1 MHRTVEITTA
11 THDTELLLR
20 ELEPLKEVTGL
31 SVSHGASIK
40 TKGDVITVHVL
51 NRGADEVLKRAR
63 EHGGERV
70 SIVTAE
76 LTSIID
82 KQHEEAVDRD
92 VDEAVWEEMETGL
105 RHQGR
110 VTANFIALMALG
122 GAIAAIGLVSEPA
135 PQAIAFVAASIIAP
149 GFEPLAKIPLGIVL
163 GRWNIVWRG
172 LVSSV
177 VGYAV
182 LVLAAALTMFV
193 LLATHSVEVS
203 ELVGNPEVKNLASP
217 KLKEMIVSGAAAVAG
232 MVMIAAYRRGKP
244 QTVRSAIDANAGGKR
259 VEPELVQLATRQPA
273 ALMGFAGR
281 VPGVVSSRIDLGNE
295 QLSHTFK
302 TVRVVY
308 GSVAPEG
315 DNFEMLTVLRATD
328 ANAAQELSQTLVA
341 LQSFIP
347 GLINQLPAAI
357 GRVAASNVRDIRITA
372 EGNEVSVRVQL
383 VPPTSVAATVS
394 LKG

>member
-11 THDTELLLR
+11 PHDTEALLR

-40 TKGDVITVHVL
+40 PKGDVITVHVL

-82 KQHEEAVDRD
+82 KQHEEAIDRD
-92 VDEAVWEEMETGL
+92 VDEAVWEEMAAGL

-110 VTANFIALMALG
+110 VTANFVALMAVG

-135 PQAIAFVAASIIAP
+135 PQTIAFVAASIIAP

-163 GRWNIVWRG
+163 GRWNVVWRG

-203 ELVGNPEVKNLASP
+203 ELVGNPEVKNLAAP

-232 MVMIAAYRRGKP
+232 MVMIAAYRRS
-244 QTVRSAIDANAGGKR
+244 VIAG
-259 VEPELVQLATRQPA
+259 P
-273 ALMGFAGR
+273 
-281 VPGVVSSRIDLGNE
+281 
-295 QLSHTFK
+295 
-302 TVRVVY
+302 
-308 GSVAPEG
+308 
-315 DNFEMLTVLRATD
+315 
-328 ANAAQELSQTLVA
+328 LVA
-341 LQSFIP
+341 LVI
-347 GLINQLPAAI
+347 IHA
-357 GRVAASNVRDIRITA
+357 
-372 EGNEVSVRVQL
+372 
-383 VPPTSVAATVS
+383 AATIGAGIAAGRTNLILEGIERLGLDV
-394 LKG
+394 LFIIIAGVLVFFIKQITVHRRQPIV